1 MVFFVL
7 PPNPKWK
14 GGDIMNDKVT
24 FDMYVKKAIKNKII
38 DFSIKEKRDMPFNS
52 ININDALLSVNDDSV
67 SFCSSDIIDE
77 LFFENGKLA
86 RAFLELNP
94 EEKRLLELTIIKGY
108 ADREIAKITAVKENT
123 ITRRKN
129 RALNKLK
136 DFLGGC

>member
-1 MVFFVL
+1 
-7 PPNPKWK
+7 
-14 GGDIMNDKVT
+14 MNNKVT

-38 DFSIKEKRDMPFNS
+38 DFSIKEKRDMPFNA

-67 SFCSSDIIDE
+67 SFCSSDIIEE
-77 LFFENGKLA
+77 LFFENEKLA
-86 RAFLELNP
+86 RAFRELNP

-108 ADREIAKITAVKENT
+108 ADREIAKITSVKENT